1 MNVNWS
7 GLGEVFGIALLA
19 GVGIVVLF
27 SLGIMSLG
35 RRERARQ
42 DGGSATAVSA
52 VAAGVCFLLCL
63 GIVGY
68 GIYLVVAK

>member
-52 VAAGVCFLLCL
+52 VVPGGCFLLCL

>member
-1 MNVNWS
+1 MHINWS
-7 GLGEVFGIALLA
+7 GLGEVFLIALAA

-35 RRERARQ
+35 RRTEGQ
-42 DGGSATAVSA
+42 AVALSIA
-52 VAAGVCFLLCL
+52 VAAVCFFACVA
-63 GIVGY
+63 IVGY

>member
-19 GVGIVVLF
+19 GVGVVVLF

-35 RRERARQ
+35 RREQ
-42 DGGSATAVSA
+42 GGSATAVSTV
-52 VAAGVCFLLCL
+52 VAGGCFLLCL

-68 GIYLVVAK
+68 GIYLVVAR